1 MNKGSQALRSGAT
14 IGAIILMLVSLA
26 SGQERKITLQEAMDL
41 ALRQNHARTDR
52 AL

>member
-14 IGAIILMLVSLA
+14 IGALILMLVSLA
-26 SGQERKITLQEAMDL
+26 SGQERKITLTGSDGPCLTAKP
-41 ALRQNHARTDR
+41 RCTDR